1 MVFPGHVCIYIYPS
15 HFNCTWAV
23 GHVQYTCMYTVTW
36 AHAQSCHVK
45 MEKEQSKC
53 DHAEMAQ
60 EQSKRD
66 GARARKRKQ
75 RDTASEESKTLRLL
89 QTHLVN
95 TLRSSIQVIPST

>member
-1 MVFPGHVCIYIYPS
+1 M
-15 HFNCTWAV
+15 
-23 GHVQYTCMYTVTW
+23 
-36 AHAQSCHVK
+36 
-45 MEKEQSKC
+45 KC
-53 DHAEMAQ
+53 DQAEMEQ

-66 GARARKRKQ
+66 QAEMEQEQSKRDHARARKRKQ